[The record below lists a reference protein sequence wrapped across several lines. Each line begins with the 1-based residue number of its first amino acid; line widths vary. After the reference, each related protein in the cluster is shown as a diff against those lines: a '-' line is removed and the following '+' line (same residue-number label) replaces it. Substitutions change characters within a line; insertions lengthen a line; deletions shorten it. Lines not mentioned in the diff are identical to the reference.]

1 MYFGELDPPA
11 HLWLLERR
19 TVKLQQNR
27 LSIVLKRVLHA
38 LLHIFVPFVCSPG
51 FSSYLWMVTVMPG
64 YRRRMTELL
73 HDPSL

>member
-38 LLHIFVPFVCSPG
+38 LLHIFMFFGYSPG
-51 FSSYLWMVTVMPG
+51 SRSYLWMVTVMLG
-64 YRRRMTELL
+64 YRCWMTELL
-73 HDPSL
+73 HDPLL